1 MVEAGAGPEHGRT
14 ILQALSRINLKG
26 AEGKRNT
33 KDTRLWESLEAE
45 ETYFYTM
52 VLYISCSS
60 HSEDNTRSSVSAPQ
74 ERRVRFVDLALYFEA
89 GSIFRIR
96 CRYRMLSGTDKT
108 MEGGRMTRFRI
119 INWWIARKLEGF
131 HILLAAGG
139 SLACLTGIAAEQPA
153 VSRGGGIFLLCLAV
167 VVLIHE
173 NLHRFWDYLENHQD
187 LDRLPAGQM
196 KQVNLFL
203 LLCFLTV
210 FLGFV
215 FLAGFFPWKETGE
228 LLYAGIRT
236 FFRFLAS
243 LFPKG
248 EEEYE
253 MGEGEAGQLL
263 SGMEF
268 LEGGGEND
276 PFWEMVSYVFAAVT
290 AVGFG
295 LFLLYLLVR
304 KIAEYLGSLT
314 F

>member
-1 MVEAGAGPEHGRT
+1 
-14 ILQALSRINLKG
+14 
-26 AEGKRNT
+26 
-33 KDTRLWESLEAE
+33 
-45 ETYFYTM
+45 
-52 VLYISCSS
+52 
-60 HSEDNTRSSVSAPQ
+60 
-74 ERRVRFVDLALYFEA
+74 
-89 GSIFRIR
+89 
-96 CRYRMLSGTDKT
+96 
-108 MEGGRMTRFRI
+108 MTRFRI

-139 SLACLTGIAAEQPA
+139 ILVCLGGIFAEQPA

-314 F
+314 FDGDEKVFLKPEEIVKKGIPQQETESFLFPVSISFRQPFGAGAAAVSKKRAGSAWDRTASEGEGICLYDAGAD

>member
-1 MVEAGAGPEHGRT
+1 
-14 ILQALSRINLKG
+14 
-26 AEGKRNT
+26 
-33 KDTRLWESLEAE
+33 
-45 ETYFYTM
+45 
-52 VLYISCSS
+52 
-60 HSEDNTRSSVSAPQ
+60 
-74 ERRVRFVDLALYFEA
+74 
-89 GSIFRIR
+89 
-96 CRYRMLSGTDKT
+96 
-108 MEGGRMTRFRI
+108 MTRFRI

-139 SLACLTGIAAEQPA
+139 ILVCLGGIFAEQPA

-268 LEGGGEND
+268 LEGGGENA

-314 F
+314 FDGDEKVFLKPEEIVKKESRSRRRNPFFSRFPFLSVHDIQPRSREKIR

>member
-1 MVEAGAGPEHGRT
+1 
-14 ILQALSRINLKG
+14 
-26 AEGKRNT
+26 
-33 KDTRLWESLEAE
+33 
-45 ETYFYTM
+45 
-52 VLYISCSS
+52 
-60 HSEDNTRSSVSAPQ
+60 
-74 ERRVRFVDLALYFEA
+74 
-89 GSIFRIR
+89 
-96 CRYRMLSGTDKT
+96 
-108 MEGGRMTRFRI
+108 MTRFRI

-131 HILLAAGG
+131 YILLAAGG
-139 SLACLTGIAAEQPA
+139 ILVCLGGIFAEQPA

-215 FLAGFFPWKETGE
+215 FLAGFFPWKETGG

-248 EEEYE
+248 DKNMKWEKEKPASFFPEWSFWK
-253 MGEGEAGQLL
+253 EAGKMIP
-263 SGMEF
+263 SGKWSPM
-268 LEGGGEND
+268 
-276 PFWEMVSYVFAAVT
+276 
-290 AVGFG
+290 
-295 LFLLYLLVR
+295 YLRL
-304 KIAEYLGSLT
+304 
-314 F
+314 